1 VLSCMLGVAVEI
13 YACEKSVFSGLAF
26 GVLRRFLAG
35 SISMLAFVIQCCA
48 VLKF

>member
-48 VLKF
+48 VL